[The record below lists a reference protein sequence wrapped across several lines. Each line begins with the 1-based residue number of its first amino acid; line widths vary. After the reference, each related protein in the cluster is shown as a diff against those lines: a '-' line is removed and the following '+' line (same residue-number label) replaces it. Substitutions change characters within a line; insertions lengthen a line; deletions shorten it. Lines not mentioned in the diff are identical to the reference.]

1 MRKNLTQNQKK
12 NRGEFKSR
20 KNRNLNSPSDILMT
34 ELPGSAGI
42 RYLYIKRRMLPL
54 GVLLKGSYRSSKPLT
69 CE

>member
-54 GVLLKGSYRSSKPLT
+54 GALMKGS
-69 CE
+69 